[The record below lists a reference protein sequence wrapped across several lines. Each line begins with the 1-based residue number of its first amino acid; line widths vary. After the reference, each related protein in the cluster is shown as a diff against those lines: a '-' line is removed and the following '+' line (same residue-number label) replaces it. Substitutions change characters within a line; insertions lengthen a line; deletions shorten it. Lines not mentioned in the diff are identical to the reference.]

1 MLTRV
6 NLVRLCILLCGA
18 AIALPAYSQQDD
30 IDDLLSRGGASN
42 VKELQTQAAAEPPKT
57 NDKQELSIFYHERGM
72 ANYRLG
78 NYGRAV
84 DDLRLALENN
94 QPNRPASLNWGDRY
108 RIQSDLG
115 KAIREG
121 GDWFAAIEHWRLTAL
136 EYQQSNLYRYHNAQ
150 LKHAQAYSELGFFAE
165 ADQTLKKA
173 NDTLVSL
180 RSDRRW
186 ASRQFDI
193 TYVNSA
199 YNAAFARK
207 RGDHTEAERFGK
219 LAADYAEKELALKRR
234 QYPEGHQLIRVVVSD
249 VAGTK
254 LGLADVL
261 ASRGK
266 YGEAEFYAR
275 SGLEDRLAMFGFNTV
290 PVSRALEVLGWTR
303 FQQGDLE
310 VAQKFYRHAVAA
322 LRKSGVVAH
331 STSLAARRAALAN
344 TLLVKSRWQDALK
357 IFEERDR
364 GLRSDPE
371 QFNRIGSSHVSWA
384 LALLKIG
391 QSQQAA
397 EMTER
402 MIGSQ
407 LKRTVPNKY
416 FIAQL
421 RGVLAMAQAA
431 LGNTGEALR
440 AFQQAVPELIRR
452 DQDDAASENSGY
464 WRVFW
469 QKVILEG
476 YIELLGKLYVAGTA
490 PGNLDVADEAFKM
503 ADVAR
508 GSGVQEAIS
517 ATAARAQLP
526 GNLADLARKDQDALN
541 RIVALN
547 QVLGKLAAAP
557 EAERL
562 NKVIADMRAE
572 IERLR
577 KEHASLSAEIRK
589 RFPEYAELIDPRP
602 PSIASVRKALAP
614 GEALVAIYLSDA
626 QAYVWTIGGEGKAA
640 FRVVP
645 VARAEVEADVA
656 RLRDAVKFGD
666 GTLAQLPAFDLAL
679 AHKLYKLFLA
689 PDEALWKEARVLNVI
704 PHGALAQL
712 PFSLLVT
719 APAAHQ
725 PGPGALAGYRD
736 AAWLARKVAVAQ
748 LPSANAFAALRRAP
762 AAKANRQSF
771 IGFGDPIFSA
781 DAGAAPPRSAV
792 RDIRKT
798 VDATEAR
805 LSALAQGK
813 RPQQPTAAAAMPTL
827 SQAFALL
834 SALPDTADELRE
846 IAVTLKAD
854 QNRDLYLNRQASEKN
869 VKQAQLENRRV
880 VAFATH
886 GIAGGVLT
894 GLDQPALVLSN
905 PALTGDGDNDGFL
918 TMEEVLGLK
927 LDADWVVLSA
937 CNTAAADGRGS
948 EAVSGLGR
956 AFFFAGAR
964 SLLVSNW
971 AVETTSAR
979 LVTTELFRRQS
990 ENPALTRAEAL
1001 KQSMLSLM
1009 DKSAVDAAGRA
1020 TFSYAHPAFWAP
1032 FSLVGDSGAG
1042 RAAAR

>member
-1 MLTRV
+1 MFTRA
-6 NLVRLCILLCGA
+6 ILIRFCALFCGV
-18 AIALPAYSQQDD
+18 AIALPAYSQADD
-30 IDDLLSRGGASN
+30 IDALNLAGPSSA
-42 VKELQTQAAAEPPKT
+42 KELQTQAAAEPPKIED
-57 NDKQELSIFYHERGM
+57 NQELCVFYHKRGT
-72 ANYRLG
+72 ANYQLG
-78 NYGRAV
+78 NYRRAV
-84 DDLRLALENN
+84 EDLRLALAN
-94 QPNRPASLNWGDRY
+94 NRPSALAPQGWGDRF
-108 RIQSDLG
+108 RIQHFLG
-115 KAIREG
+115 NALRG
-121 GDWFAAIEHWRLTAL
+121 SSDWFGEIEHWKAVAR
-136 EYQQSNLYRYHNAQ
+136 EYQQSDVPRYHIAN
-150 LKHAQAYSELGFFAE
+150 LRLSYSHAVLGDFVGAAKAIKE
-165 ADQTLKKA
+165 A
-173 NDTLVSL
+173 NDTLAKL
-180 RSDRRW
+180 RNTQAW
-186 ASRQFDI
+186 ARLRA
-193 TYVNSA
+193 TALHLN
-199 YNAAFARK
+199 NAFNARLLEIQ
-207 RGDHTEAERFGK
+207 GSYADAER
-219 LAADYAEKELALKRR
+219 LRRVALKYAQEDLDLVNR
-234 QYPEGHQLIRVVVSD
+234 YLPEGHQTTRAIVNN
-249 VAGTK
+249 
-254 LGLADVL
+254 LGQAKINLADLL
-261 ASRGK
+261 ATRGK

-275 SGLEDRLAMFGFNTV
+275 AGLEDLLQFFGLNTV
-290 PVSRALEVLGWTR
+290 DVSRALGALGWAK

-310 VAQKFYRHAVAA
+310 TAQKYYRHAFAA
-322 LRKSGVVAH
+322 LQGSGVPPH
-331 STSLAARRAALAN
+331 STALASRRASLANA
-344 TLLVKSRWQDALK
+344 LLVQSRWQEALAV
-357 IFEERDR
+357 FDERDH
-364 GLRSDPE
+364 GLRSDAE
-371 QFNRIGSSHVSWA
+371 QFKRIGSDDESWA
-384 LALLKIG
+384 LALIKNG

-397 EMTER
+397 EMAER

-407 LKRTVPNKY
+407 LKRTMPNKY
-416 FIAQL
+416 SLAQL
-421 RGVLAMAQAA
+421 RGTLAMAQAA
-431 LGNTGEALR
+431 LGNTNQALQ
-440 AFQQAVPELIRR
+440 AFQQAIPEIIRR
-452 DQDDAASENSGY
+452 DQDDATAENSGY
-464 WRVFW
+464 WRAFW
-469 QKVILEG
+469 RRTILEG

-490 PGNLDVADEAFKM
+490 PANLDVADEAFKM

-526 GNLADLARKDQDALN
+526 DGNLADLARKDQDALN
-541 RIVALN
+541 RIEAFN
-547 QVLGKLAAAP
+547 KVLGRLASATQ
-557 EAERL
+557 AERL
-562 NKVIADMRAE
+562 NKVIADIRAE

-577 KEHASLSAEIRK
+577 QEHTSLRSEISK
-589 RFPEYAELIDPRP
+589 RFPEYVDLIDPQP
-602 PSIASVRKALAP
+602 PGIASVRKALAP
-614 GEALVAIYLSDA
+614 GEALVAIYLSDT

-640 FRVVP
+640 FRVVR

-656 RLRDAVKFGD
+656 KLREAVKFGD
-666 GTLAQLPAFDLAL
+666 GTLAQLPAFDLAS

-719 APAAHQ
+719 APGANQ

-762 AAKANRQSF
+762 GAKANRQSF

-781 DAGAAPPRSAV
+781 NAGAAPRRSAV
-792 RDIRKT
+792 RDIKK
-798 VDATEAR
+798 VADATEER
-805 LSALAQGK
+805 LSALAQGN
-813 RPQQPTAAAAMPTL
+813 RPQQQTAAAAMPTL

-834 SALPDTADELRE
+834 SALPDTAEELRQ
-846 IAVTLKAD
+846 IAAALKAD
-854 QNRDLYLNRQASEKN
+854 PGRDLFLNRQASEKN

-1009 DKSAVDAAGRA
+1009 DKSAVDTAGRT

-1042 RAAAR
+1042 R